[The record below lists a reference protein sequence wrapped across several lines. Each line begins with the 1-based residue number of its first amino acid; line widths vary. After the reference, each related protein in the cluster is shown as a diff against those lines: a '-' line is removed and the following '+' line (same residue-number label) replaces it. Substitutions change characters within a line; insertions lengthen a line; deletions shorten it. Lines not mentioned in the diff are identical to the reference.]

1 MPHALLYASPGPRGP
16 CLRGRAARQVGPQC
30 QSDRLVTNGS
40 VAGTPT
46 KRGKPCGCQVTRTTP
61 RGKPRTMKR
70 NAVPWSLRGIAM
82 HRLACLLQVS
92 GQAVRNG
99 LRTVAK
105 AHEAQPVPT
114 GHPLVLGLE
123 ER

>member
-1 MPHALLYASPGPRGP
+1 
-16 CLRGRAARQVGPQC
+16 
-30 QSDRLVTNGS
+30 
-40 VAGTPT
+40 
-46 KRGKPCGCQVTRTTP
+46 
-61 RGKPRTMKR
+61 MKR

-82 HRLACLLQVS
+82 HRLAFLLQVS

-114 GHPLVLGLE
+114 GHTLVLELE
-123 ER
+123 ERWHYRHEPRQKRCLEGAGSCERAATGLGMGAA